1 MGVNALS
8 NASEYG
14 YFAKDVAAE
23 LEVTTSTLRRWSIE
37 LEKAGYKFERNEKDQ
52 RIYYD
57 RDFKAFRELKKLIS
71 NSVVLVDAINAV
83 VSMDVEGLN
92 ASQTPSVYREE
103 TRLTRQFLEEILD
116 EKINKAIQQ
125 AFEEGRQQGQKEI
138 KEMMKKIEKRS
149 EERDDNLISV
159 IRSIQEE
166 KEEVKQLIAA
176 SQEQAKKTFWQRLFS
191 KI

>member
-14 YFAKDVAAE
+14 YFAKDVAAD

-52 RIYYD
+52 RIYYE
-57 RDFKAFRELKKLIS
+57 RDFKAFRELRKLI
-71 NSVVLVDAINAV
+71 NNNVVLVDAIKAI

-92 ASQTPSVYREE
+92 ASQTPGVYREE
-103 TRLTRQFLEEILD
+103 TRLTKQLLEELLD

-125 AFEEGRQQGQKEI
+125 AFEEGRRQGQKEI
-138 KEMMKKIEKRS
+138 KDTINKMEQRS
-149 EERDDNLISV
+149 KERDDNLMSV

-166 KEEVKQLIAA
+166 KEEVKQLIAV
-176 SQEQAKKTFWQRLFS
+176 SQEQEKKTFWQRFFS
-191 KI
+191 RI

>member
-71 NSVVLVDAINAV
+71 NSVVLIDAINAV

-103 TRLTRQFLEEILD
+103 TRLTRQFLKEILD
-116 EKINKAIQQ
+116 EKINKEIQQ
-125 AFEEGRQQGQKEI
+125 AFEEGRQQGHKEI
-138 KEMMKKIEKRS
+138 KEMIKKIEKRS
-149 EERDDNLISV
+149 EERDENLISV
-159 IRSIQEE
+159 IRAIREE

>member
-14 YFAKDVAAE
+14 YFAKDVAAD

-71 NSVVLVDAINAV
+71 NSVVLIDAINAV

-125 AFEEGRQQGQKEI
+125 AFEEGRQQGHKEI

-149 EERDDNLISV
+149 EERDENLMSV
-159 IRSIQEE
+159 IRSIREE

>member
-14 YFAKDVAAE
+14 YFAKDVAAD

-57 RDFKAFRELKKLIS
+57 RDFKAFRELKKLIN
-71 NSVVLVDAINAV
+71 NSVVLIDAINAV
-83 VSMDVEGLN
+83 VSMDIEGLN

-103 TRLTRQFLEEILD
+103 TRLTRQFLEEVLD

-149 EERDDNLISV
+149 EERDDNLMSV

-176 SQEQAKKTFWQRLFS
+176 SQEQEKKTFWQRLFS
-191 KI
+191 RI

>member
-14 YFAKDVAAE
+14 YFAKDVAAD

-71 NSVVLVDAINAV
+71 NSVALIDAINAV
-83 VSMDVEGLN
+83 VSMDLEGLN

-103 TRLTRQFLEEILD
+103 TRLTKQFLEEILD
-116 EKINKAIQQ
+116 ERINKAIQK
-125 AFEEGRQQGQKEI
+125 AFEEGRQQGQREI
-138 KEMMKKIEKRS
+138 KEMIKKIEKRS
-149 EERDDNLISV
+149 EERDDNLMSV
-159 IRSIQEE
+159 IRSIREE

-176 SQEQAKKTFWQRLFS
+176 SQEQAKKTFWKRLFS

>member
-14 YFAKDVAAE
+14 YFAKDVAAD

-71 NSVVLVDAINAV
+71 NSVALIDAINAV
-83 VSMDVEGLN
+83 VSMDLEGLN

-103 TRLTRQFLEEILD
+103 TRLTKQFLEEILD
-116 EKINKAIQQ
+116 ERINKAIQK
-125 AFEEGRQQGQKEI
+125 AFEEGRQQGQREI
-138 KEMMKKIEKRS
+138 KEMIKKIEKRS
-149 EERDDNLISV
+149 EERDDNLMSV
-159 IRSIQEE
+159 IRSIREE

>member
-1 MGVNALS
+1 MNALS

-14 YFAKDVAAE
+14 YFAKDVAAD

-71 NSVVLVDAINAV
+71 NSVVLIDAINAV

-103 TRLTRQFLEEILD
+103 TRLTRQFLEEVLD

-149 EERDDNLISV
+149 EERDENLMSV
-159 IRSIQEE
+159 IRSIREE

>member
-14 YFAKDVAAE
+14 YFAKDVAAD

-71 NSVVLVDAINAV
+71 NSVVLIDAINAV
-83 VSMDVEGLN
+83 VSMDVESLN

-116 EKINKAIQQ
+116 EKINKAMQQ

-149 EERDDNLISV
+149 EERDENLMSV
-159 IRSIQEE
+159 IRSIREE

>member
-14 YFAKDVAAE
+14 YFAKDVAAD

-149 EERDDNLISV
+149 EERDDNLMSV

>member
-1 MGVNALS
+1 MEVNALS

-14 YFAKDVAAE
+14 YFAKDVAAD

-52 RIYYD
+52 RIYYE
-57 RDFKAFRELKKLIS
+57 RDFKAFRELKKLI
-71 NSVVLVDAINAV
+71 NNNVVLVDAINAV

-103 TRLTRQFLEEILD
+103 TRLTKQLLEELLD

-125 AFEEGRQQGQKEI
+125 AFEEGRQQGREEI
-138 KEMMKKIEKRS
+138 KEIINKVEQRS
-149 EERDDNLISV
+149 KERDDNLISV

-176 SQEQAKKTFWQRLFS
+176 SQEQEKKTFWQRLFNR
-191 KI
+191 I

>member
-1 MGVNALS
+1 MS

-14 YFAKDVAAE
+14 YFAKDVAAD

-71 NSVVLVDAINAV
+71 NSVALIDAINAV
-83 VSMDVEGLN
+83 VSMDLEGLN

-103 TRLTRQFLEEILD
+103 TRLTKQFLEEILD
-116 EKINKAIQQ
+116 ERINKAIQK
-125 AFEEGRQQGQKEI
+125 AFEEGRQQGQREI
-138 KEMMKKIEKRS
+138 KEMIKKIEKRS
-149 EERDDNLISV
+149 EERDDNLMSV
-159 IRSIQEE
+159 IRSIREE

>member
-14 YFAKDVAAE
+14 YFAKDVAAD
-23 LEVTTSTLRRWSIE
+23 LEITTSTLRRWSIE

-149 EERDDNLISV
+149 EERDDNLMSV

>member
-14 YFAKDVAAE
+14 YFAKDVAAD

-57 RDFKAFRELKKLIS
+57 RDFKAFRELKKLIN
-71 NSVVLVDAINAV
+71 NSVVLIDAINAV

-103 TRLTRQFLEEILD
+103 TRLTRQFLEEVLD

-149 EERDDNLISV
+149 EERDDNLMSV
-159 IRSIQEE
+159 IRSIREE

>member
-14 YFAKDVAAE
+14 YFAKDVAAD

-57 RDFKAFRELKKLIS
+57 RDFKAFRELKKLIN
-71 NSVVLVDAINAV
+71 NSVVLIDAINAV

-103 TRLTRQFLEEILD
+103 TRLTRQLLEEILD

-125 AFEEGRQQGQKEI
+125 AFEEGRQQGHKEI
-138 KEMMKKIEKRS
+138 KEIIKKIEKRS
-149 EERDDNLISV
+149 EERDENLMSV
-159 IRSIQEE
+159 IRSIREE

>member
-14 YFAKDVAAE
+14 YFAKDVAAD

-71 NSVVLVDAINAV
+71 NSVALIDAINAV
-83 VSMDVEGLN
+83 VSMDLKGLN

-103 TRLTRQFLEEILD
+103 TRLTKQFLEEILD
-116 EKINKAIQQ
+116 ERINKAIQK
-125 AFEEGRQQGQKEI
+125 AFEEGRQQGQREI
-138 KEMMKKIEKRS
+138 KEMIKKIEKRS
-149 EERDDNLISV
+149 EERDDNLMSV
-159 IRSIQEE
+159 IRSIREE

>member
-14 YFAKDVAAE
+14 YFAKDVAAD

-57 RDFKAFRELKKLIS
+57 RDFKAFRELKKLIN
-71 NSVVLVDAINAV
+71 NSVVLIDAINAV

-116 EKINKAIQQ
+116 KKINKAIQQ

-149 EERDDNLISV
+149 EERDDNLMSV

-176 SQEQAKKTFWQRLFS
+176 SQEQEKKTFWQRLFS
-191 KI
+191 RI

>member
-14 YFAKDVAAE
+14 YFAKDVAAD

-57 RDFKAFRELKKLIS
+57 RDFKAFRELKKLIN
-71 NSVVLVDAINAV
+71 NSVVLIDAINAV

-103 TRLTRQFLEEILD
+103 TRLTRQLLEEILD
-116 EKINKAIQQ
+116 EKINQAIQQ
-125 AFEEGRQQGQKEI
+125 AFEEGRQQGHKEI
-138 KEMMKKIEKRS
+138 KEIIKKIEKRS
-149 EERDDNLISV
+149 EERDENLMSV
-159 IRSIQEE
+159 IRSIREE

>member
-14 YFAKDVAAE
+14 YFAKDVAVD

-57 RDFKAFRELKKLIS
+57 RDFKAFRELKKLIN
-71 NSVVLVDAINAV
+71 NSVVLIDAINAV
-83 VSMDVEGLN
+83 VSMNVEGLN

-149 EERDDNLISV
+149 EERDDNLMSV
-159 IRSIQEE
+159 IRSIREE

-176 SQEQAKKTFWQRLFS
+176 SQEQANKTFWQRLFS

>member
-14 YFAKDVAAE
+14 YFAKDVAAD

-37 LEKAGYKFERNEKDQ
+37 LEKAGYRFERNEKDQ

-57 RDFKAFRELKKLIS
+57 RDFKAFRELKKLIN
-71 NSVVLVDAINAV
+71 NSVVLIDAINAV

-103 TRLTRQFLEEILD
+103 TRLTRQFLEEVLD

-149 EERDDNLISV
+149 EERDDNLMSV

-176 SQEQAKKTFWQRLFS
+176 SQEQEKKTFWQRLFGR
-191 KI
+191 I

>member
-103 TRLTRQFLEEILD
+103 TRLTRQFLEEVLD

>member
-1 MGVNALS
+1 VNALS

-14 YFAKDVAAE
+14 YFAKDVAAD

-52 RIYYD
+52 RIYYE
-57 RDFKAFRELKKLIS
+57 RDFKTFRELKKLIN
-71 NSVVLVDAINAV
+71 NSVVLIDAINAV
-83 VSMDVEGLN
+83 VSMDVESLN

-116 EKINKAIQQ
+116 EKINKAMQQ

-138 KEMMKKIEKRS
+138 KEMIKKIEKRS
-149 EERDDNLISV
+149 EERDDNLMSV

-176 SQEQAKKTFWQRLFS
+176 SQEQEKKTFWQRLFS
-191 KI
+191 RI

>member
-52 RIYYD
+52 RIYYN

-116 EKINKAIQQ
+116 EKINKAIHQ

>member
-1 MGVNALS
+1 MGVNTLS

-14 YFAKDVAAE
+14 YFAKDVAAD

-71 NSVVLVDAINAV
+71 NSVVLIDAINAV

-116 EKINKAIQQ
+116 EKINQAIQQ
-125 AFEEGRQQGQKEI
+125 AFEEGRQQGHKEI
-138 KEMMKKIEKRS
+138 KEMIKKIEKRS
-149 EERDDNLISV
+149 EERDENLMSV
-159 IRSIQEE
+159 IRSIREE

>member
-14 YFAKDVAAE
+14 YFAKDVAAD

-57 RDFKAFRELKKLIS
+57 RDFKAFRELKKLIN
-71 NSVVLVDAINAV
+71 NSVVLIDAINAV

-103 TRLTRQFLEEILD
+103 TRLTKQFLEEILD
-116 EKINKAIQQ
+116 KKINKAIQQ

-149 EERDDNLISV
+149 EERDDNLMSV
-159 IRSIQEE
+159 IRSIREE

-176 SQEQAKKTFWQRLFS
+176 SQEQANKTFWQRLFS

>member
-14 YFAKDVAAE
+14 YFAKDVAAD

-71 NSVVLVDAINAV
+71 NSVVLIDAINAV

-116 EKINKAIQQ
+116 EKINQAIQQ
-125 AFEEGRQQGQKEI
+125 AFEEGRQQGHKEI
-138 KEMMKKIEKRS
+138 KEMIKKIEKRS
-149 EERDDNLISV
+149 EERDENLISV
-159 IRSIQEE
+159 IRAIREE

>member
-14 YFAKDVAAE
+14 YFAKDVAAD

-71 NSVVLVDAINAV
+71 NSVVLIDAINAV
-83 VSMDVEGLN
+83 VSIDVEGLN

-149 EERDDNLISV
+149 EERDDNLMSV

-176 SQEQAKKTFWQRLFS
+176 SQEQEKKTFWQRLLS
-191 KI
+191 RI

>member
-1 MGVNALS
+1 MS

-14 YFAKDVAAE
+14 YFAKDVAAD

-52 RIYYD
+52 RIYYE
-57 RDFKAFRELKKLIS
+57 RDFKAFRELRKLI
-71 NSVVLVDAINAV
+71 NNNVVLVDAIKAI

-92 ASQTPSVYREE
+92 ASQTPGVYREE
-103 TRLTRQFLEEILD
+103 TRLTKQLLEELLD

-125 AFEEGRQQGQKEI
+125 AFEEGRRQGQKEI
-138 KEMMKKIEKRS
+138 KDTINKMEQRS
-149 EERDDNLISV
+149 KERDDNLMSV

-166 KEEVKQLIAA
+166 KEEVKQLIAV
-176 SQEQAKKTFWQRLFS
+176 SQEQEKKTFWQRFFS
-191 KI
+191 RI

>member
-14 YFAKDVAAE
+14 YFAKDVAAD
-23 LEVTTSTLRRWSIE
+23 LEITTSTLRRWSIE

-92 ASQTPSVYREE
+92 ASQTPSVYREK
-103 TRLTRQFLEEILD
+103 TRLTKQFLEEILD

-149 EERDDNLISV
+149 EERDDNLMSV

>member
-116 EKINKAIQQ
+116 EKINKAIHQ

>member
-14 YFAKDVAAE
+14 YFAKDVAAD

-71 NSVVLVDAINAV
+71 NSVVLIDAINAV

-116 EKINKAIQQ
+116 EKINQAIQQ
-125 AFEEGRQQGQKEI
+125 AFEEGRQQGHKEI
-138 KEMMKKIEKRS
+138 KEMIKKIEKRS
-149 EERDDNLISV
+149 EERDKNLMSV
-159 IRSIQEE
+159 IRSIREE

>member
-14 YFAKDVAAE
+14 YFAKDVAAD

-71 NSVVLVDAINAV
+71 NSVVLIDAINAV

-125 AFEEGRQQGQKEI
+125 AFEEGRQQGHKEI
-138 KEMMKKIEKRS
+138 KEMIKKIEKRS
-149 EERDDNLISV
+149 EERDENLMSV
-159 IRSIQEE
+159 IRSIREE

>member
-14 YFAKDVAAE
+14 YFAKDVAAD

-71 NSVVLVDAINAV
+71 NSVVLIDAINAV

-116 EKINKAIQQ
+116 EKINQAIQQ
-125 AFEEGRQQGQKEI
+125 AFEEGRQQGHKEI
-138 KEMMKKIEKRS
+138 KEMIKKIEKRS
-149 EERDDNLISV
+149 EERDENLMSV
-159 IRSIQEE
+159 IRSIREE

-176 SQEQAKKTFWQRLFS
+176 SQEQVKKTFWQRLFS

>member
-14 YFAKDVAAE
+14 YFAKDVAAD

-71 NSVVLVDAINAV
+71 NSVVLIDAINAV
-83 VSMDVEGLN
+83 VSMDAEGLN

-116 EKINKAIQQ
+116 EKINQAIQQ
-125 AFEEGRQQGQKEI
+125 AFEEGRQQGHKEI
-138 KEMMKKIEKRS
+138 KEMIKKIEKRS
-149 EERDDNLISV
+149 EERDENLMSV
-159 IRSIQEE
+159 IRSIREE

-176 SQEQAKKTFWQRLFS
+176 SQEQTKKTFWQRLFS

>member
-14 YFAKDVAAE
+14 YFAKDVAAD

-37 LEKAGYKFERNEKDQ
+37 LEKVGYKFERNEKDQ

-71 NSVVLVDAINAV
+71 NSVVLIDAINAV

-103 TRLTRQFLEEILD
+103 TRLTRQFLEEVLD
-116 EKINKAIQQ
+116 EKINKAIEQ

-138 KEMMKKIEKRS
+138 KEMIKKIEKRS
-149 EERDDNLISV
+149 EERDENLMSV
-159 IRSIQEE
+159 IRSIREE

>member
-14 YFAKDVAAE
+14 YFAKDVAAD

-71 NSVVLVDAINAV
+71 NSVALIDAINAV
-83 VSMDVEGLN
+83 VSMDLEGLN

-103 TRLTRQFLEEILD
+103 TRLTKQFLEEILD
-116 EKINKAIQQ
+116 EKINKAIQKS
-125 AFEEGRQQGQKEI
+125 FEEGRQQGQREI
-138 KEMMKKIEKRS
+138 KEMIKKIEKRS
-149 EERDDNLISV
+149 EERDDNLMSV
-159 IRSIQEE
+159 IRSIREE
-166 KEEVKQLIAA
+166 KEEVKQLIAV

>member
-14 YFAKDVAAE
+14 YFAKDVAAD

-57 RDFKAFRELKKLIS
+57 RDFKAFRELKKLIN
-71 NSVVLVDAINAV
+71 NSVVLIDAINAV
-83 VSMDVEGLN
+83 VSMDLEGLN

-103 TRLTRQFLEEILD
+103 TRLTKQFLEEILD
-116 EKINKAIQQ
+116 ERINKAIQK
-125 AFEEGRQQGQKEI
+125 AFEEGRQQGQREI
-138 KEMMKKIEKRS
+138 KEMIKKIEKRS
-149 EERDDNLISV
+149 EERDDNLMSV
-159 IRSIQEE
+159 IRSIREE